1 MGRMTRYA
9 QAEKMEIIRLVE
21 TSELPVKQTLAELDV
36 PRSTFYDWY
45 RRYAE
50 AGYDA
55 LADRQPQ
62 RQQFWNRIPDSV
74 REQVVEV
81 ALEKTELSPRQL
93 AWHLTD
99 TQGYFI
105 SESSVYRILKGY
117 DLVASPVFQLVSA
130 KDKFD
135 KPTRRVNELWQT
147 DFTQFKVVDWGYY
160 YLCTVLDDYAR
171 YILAWRLA
179 ASMGSTDV
187 EETLNVA
194 VAKTGVQYIKVR
206 HRPRL
211 LSDNGPAFV
220 SDALKKY
227 LKHYHMTHIRGA
239 PYHPQTQGKIERY
252 HRSMK
257 SIVKLDLYYAP
268 SELEQAVASFVHYYN
283 HERYHEALDNVT
295 PADMYFGRYTQVTT
309 QRERIKQQTFQQR
322 REHYLQAAR
331 YSG

>member
-1 MGRMTRYA
+1 VGRMTRYS
-9 QAEKMEIIRLVE
+9 QAEKLEIIRLVE
-21 TSELPVKQTLAELDV
+21 TSELPVKQTLAELEV

-45 RRYAE
+45 RRYLE
-50 AGYDA
+50 AGYDG
-55 LADRQPQ
+55 LADRQSQ
-62 RQQFWNRIPDSV
+62 RQQFWNRIPDHV

-117 DLVASPVFQLVSA
+117 DLVTSPVFQVVSA

-135 KPTRRVNELWQT
+135 KPTKRINELWQT

-160 YLCTVLDDYAR
+160 YLCTVLDDYSR
-171 YILAWRLA
+171 YLLAWRLA
-179 ASMGSTDV
+179 ATMGSTDV

-194 VAKTGVQYIKVR
+194 VAKTGVSHIKVR

-211 LSDNGPAFV
+211 LSDNGPAFI

-257 SIVKLDLYYAP
+257 SIVKLDIYYSP
-268 SELEQAVASFVHYYN
+268 SELEQAIASFVRYYN
-283 HERYHEALDNVT
+283 EQRYHEALDNVT
-295 PADMYFGRYTQVTT
+295 PADMYFGRYTAVTT
-309 QRERIKQQTFQQR
+309 QRERIKQQTLQHR
-322 REHYLQAAR
+322 REQYLQAAL

>member
-1 MGRMTRYA
+1 MTRYA

-21 TSELPVKQTLAELDV
+21 TSQLPVKQTLAELEV

-50 AGYDA
+50 AGYDG
-55 LADRQPQ
+55 LADRLPQ

-74 REQVVEV
+74 REQGVDV

-117 DLVASPVFQLVSA
+117 DLVASPVFQIVSA
-130 KDKFD
+130 KDRFEH
-135 KPTRRVNELWQT
+135 PTKRVNELWQA
-147 DFTQFKVVDWGYY
+147 DFTQFKVVDWGDY
-160 YLCTVLDDYAR
+160 YLGTVLDDYSR

-179 ASMGSTDV
+179 ATLGSTDV

-194 VAKTGVQYIKVR
+194 AATTGVEPIKVR

-211 LSDNGPAFV
+211 LSDNRPAFI

-227 LKHYHMTHIRGA
+227 LKRYPMDPIRGA
-239 PYHPQTQGKIERY
+239 PYPPQTQGKIERY

-257 SIVKLDLYYAP
+257 SLVKLDLYYAP
-268 SELEQAVASFVHYYN
+268 SELEQAITSFV
-283 HERYHEALDNVT
+283 
-295 PADMYFGRYTQVTT
+295 
-309 QRERIKQQTFQQR
+309 
-322 REHYLQAAR
+322 R
-331 YSG
+331 YSNHQR